1 MRVDVLENQRVA
13 VLSRSCCRDAAL
25 WTLLSQLGINP
36 HSGNDIVPAPEPAGV
51 QESVRIQDD
60 AVPEPVAEEQTFVP
74 GPAPERADLQAT
86 KPRCV
91 DDVLED
97 QVRSVFDR
105 FIPQDSKIRREVL
118 LDIVARELGFSRITR
133 DLRHRLN
140 TAISELVR
148 TGNLAVDHNWDNVW
162 RRQK

>member
-1 MRVDVLENQRVA
+1 M
-13 VLSRSCCRDAAL
+13 
-25 WTLLSQLGINP
+25 
-36 HSGNDIVPAPEPAGV
+36 
-51 QESVRIQDD
+51 
-60 AVPEPVAEEQTFVP
+60 
-74 GPAPERADLQAT
+74 
-86 KPRCV
+86 
-91 DDVLED
+91 
-97 QVRSVFDR
+97 RSVFDR